1 MSSRKLNR
9 EERKIMRGLFI
20 KVMRFLSG
28 LSADELSLICRIFMN
43 KMNKSDI
50 FTVDPEDDE

>member
-1 MSSRKLNR
+1 
-9 EERKIMRGLFI
+9 MRGLFI

-28 LSADELSLICRIFMN
+28 LSADELSLVCRIFMS
-43 KMNKSDI
+43 KMNKSDL